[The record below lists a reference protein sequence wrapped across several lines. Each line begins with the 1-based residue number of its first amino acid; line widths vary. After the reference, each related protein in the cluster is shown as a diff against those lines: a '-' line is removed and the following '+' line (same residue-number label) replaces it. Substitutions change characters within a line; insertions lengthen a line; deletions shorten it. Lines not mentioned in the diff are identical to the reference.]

1 MNKLIELLTGEGGIL
16 RVRALLAF
24 GLTGTVCFLALSETS
39 VPQEILVLD
48 GTALG
53 FYFAQRAS

>member
-1 MNKLIELLTGEGGIL
+1 MSRLIELLTGEGGIL

-24 GLTGTVCFLALSETS
+24 GLTGTVCFLALSELP
-39 VPQEILVLD
+39 VPEPILILD